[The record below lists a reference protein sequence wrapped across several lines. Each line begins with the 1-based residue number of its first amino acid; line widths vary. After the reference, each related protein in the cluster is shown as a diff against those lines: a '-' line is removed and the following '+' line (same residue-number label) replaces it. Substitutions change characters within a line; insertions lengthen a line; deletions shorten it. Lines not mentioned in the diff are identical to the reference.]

1 MGSGRPGSSRGILAG
16 AKALSE
22 EKVAEPL
29 PTPKAEQMTALANM
43 PEILLTFVVVSE
55 KVERGGHI
63 AVVRG

>member
-1 MGSGRPGSSRGILAG
+1 
-16 AKALSE
+16 
-22 EKVAEPL
+22 
-29 PTPKAEQMTALANM
+29 MTALANM